1 VVALG
6 KEDIWG
12 EGMGLLYEKRS
23 KAWLCGPWGRQK
35 ETLAALHPT
44 THQCCTIVPSLW
56 GRECAQRTMRKLGV
70 VVHACNP
77 SPGEVEAG
85 YETGD
90 QPGLCNETLSQR
102 QNKTRPQGCFF
113 GERE

>member
-1 VVALG
+1 LG
-6 KEDIWG
+6 WGVSKPKEIAG
-12 EGMGLLYEKRS
+12 ETSGVFFGSPEGSQAKN
-23 KAWLCGPWGRQK
+23 PFQ
-35 ETLAALHPT
+35 
-44 THQCCTIVPSLW
+44 
-56 GRECAQRTMRKLGV
+56 LGV